1 MAGVDIAA
9 LSGLRVEGDAHRAG
23 EAGAFL
29 SVSAGDWHSCGLRAD
44 RSVACWGVVTGHP
57 GRGPSQNTAIIVGG
71 PARPEVPRGSF
82 ASISAGEIHSC
93 GLKTDGS
100 LACWGNYQP
109 GEGGTPSDSFTYVS
123 VGDQYTCG
131 VRTDGSVACWRP
143 TSSSSGWAPPSD
155 GSFTYV
161 DTGLPGA
168 CGVREDGSITCWG
181 SREIASVAIPLG
193 RSFPSA
199 SRVNTCVS

>member
-1 MAGVDIAA
+1 MSSKMAGVDIAA

-82 ASISAGEIHSC
+82 ASISAGAMHSC

-123 VGDQYTCG
+123 AGDQYMRGADRRLGG
-131 VRTDGSVACWRP
+131 VLEADLELLGVGTAVRRLLHLRRHGPPGCLRGEGGRLDHVLGQPGDRLCRDPGRP
-143 TSSSSGWAPPSD
+143 
-155 GSFTYV
+155 
-161 DTGLPGA
+161 
-168 CGVREDGSITCWG
+168 VRFRRRPE
-181 SREIASVAIPLG
+181 
-193 RSFPSA
+193 
-199 SRVNTCVS
+199 